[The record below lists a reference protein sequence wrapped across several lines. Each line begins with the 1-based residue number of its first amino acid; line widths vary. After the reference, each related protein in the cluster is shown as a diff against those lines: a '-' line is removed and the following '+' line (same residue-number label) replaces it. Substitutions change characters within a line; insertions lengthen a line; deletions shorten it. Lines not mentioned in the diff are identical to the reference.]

1 MKTMLIIFVM
11 LGNNTFKVV
20 QDKEMTVDECVNA
33 ALTVNQDQSVP
44 FNAAC
49 FHVVRKD
56 DKL

>member
-1 MKTMLIIFVM
+1 MLIIFVM
-11 LGNNTFKVV
+11 LSNNTFKVV

-33 ALTVNQDQSVP
+33 ALMVNQDQSVP
-44 FNAAC
+44 YNAAC